1 MAGSLNKVILI
12 GNLGRDPEIRQTGDG
27 KEIATLNLAT
37 SESWKDRVSGE
48 KKEKTEWHRIVIF
61 NEGLVGVI
69 KNYIKKG
76 SKLYV
81 EGSLHTRKW
90 VDNAGQE
97 KYTTEIVLQNF
108 NAQLILLDGKNS
120 NNNSTEDSQVKNSNN
135 TFDHSELDDEIPF

>member
-108 NAQLILLDGKNS
+108 NAQLILLDGKTKNPIML
-120 NNNSTEDSQVKNSNN
+120 QV
-135 TFDHSELDDEIPF
+135 F